1 MLGDDCRADRIR
13 SVFSRTAVECAGRML
28 LRAARMHDPARSFRA
43 SLILAVTVAG
53 LPCGVRAQEPAAAP
67 AIPADPAAT
76 HIGLI
81 YRPQATPSSYD
92 AEAAPE
98 DEGLAG
104 AKMGVAD
111 NNTTGRFTKQS
122 YALDDIALT
131 EGGPSAVDAAKALTA
146 KGIRFLVLALSADE
160 LLAVSD
166 AVKGSGVA
174 VLNAAAPDDRLRGA
188 DCRENVFHIA
198 PSRAM
203 QTDALA
209 QYLTVMRWRKI
220 FLIVGPTDADR
231 LYADAMRSSARKFA
245 LKVTA
250 EKPWTFGPLAKAR
263 GDTPTRAE
271 AMVFTRGLDYEVAVV
286 ADEEADWG
294 DYVPYRTVDPRPVAG
309 TQGLVAT
316 TWSPVLETWGAAQAQ
331 NRFRR
336 QSGRL
341 MRPLDYQV
349 WAAIRVVGDA
359 ATAKKSADPAVLI
372 AYLTDPAFGLP
383 AYKGVS
389 LSFRPWDHQL
399 RQPLIVV
406 QPKALV
412 SVAPEQ
418 GFLHQRTPLDTLGTD
433 LPETTCK
440 LK

>member
-1 MLGDDCRADRIR
+1 MLLP
-13 SVFSRTAVECAGRML
+13 AGRMP
-28 LRAARMHDPARSFRA
+28 APARSF
-43 SLILAVTVAG
+43 ILALALTG
-53 LPCGVRAQEPAAAP
+53 AAAP
-67 AIPADPAAT
+67 PAGAQAAQQAPAAQQDSAAPPAAPT
-76 HIGLI
+76 PSETRIGLI
-81 YRPQATPSSYD
+81 YRIQPQPSSYD

-98 DEGLAG
+98 DEGVAG
-104 AKMGVAD
+104 ARMGIAD

-122 YALDDIALT
+122 YALDEAPLT
-131 EGGPSAVDAAKALTA
+131 EGGPGAVETARALVA
-146 KGIRFLVLALSADE
+146 KGTPYIVLALPADE
-160 LLAVSD
+160 VLAVADALKDTD
-166 AVKGSGVA
+166 AVIF
-174 VLNAAAPDDRLRGA
+174 NAAAPDDRLRGA
-188 DCRENVFHIA
+188 DCRKNLFHVV

-209 QYLTVMRWRKI
+209 QYLTLMRWRKL
-220 FLIVGPTDADR
+220 FLIVGPNEADR
-231 LYADAMRSSARKFA
+231 LYAEALKNSARKFG
-245 LKVTA
+245 LKISA

-271 AMVFTRGLDYEVAVV
+271 AMVFTRGLDYDMAIV
-286 ADEEADWG
+286 ADEAGDWG
-294 DYVPYRTVDPRPVAG
+294 DYVPYRTVDPRPVGG

-336 QSGRL
+336 LAGRL

-349 WAAIRVVGDA
+349 WTSVRIVGNA
-359 ATAKKSADPAVLI
+359 ATVRKT
-372 AYLTDPAFGLP
+372 TDPAALAPFLVDPDFNVP

-389 LSFRPWDHQL
+389 LSFRPWDRQL

-406 QPKALV
+406 QPKMLV

-418 GFLHQRTPLDTLGTD
+418 GFLHQRTPLDTLGID
-433 LPETTCK
+433 LPETACK